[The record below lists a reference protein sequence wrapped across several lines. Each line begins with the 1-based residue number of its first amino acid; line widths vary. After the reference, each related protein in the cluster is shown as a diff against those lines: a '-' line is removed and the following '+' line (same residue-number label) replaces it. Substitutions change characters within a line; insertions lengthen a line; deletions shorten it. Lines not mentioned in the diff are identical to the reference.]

1 LRQRIVIFC
10 LFLFFFLWLWGDLTN
25 WENIS
30 VCLFIYFLFDFL
42 ENLGKKIVILE
53 LTNIMASLTCLL
65 MPVVFYHQYTIENH
79 LARIW
84 VKYMPINSDDYFSF
98 MVPAVIALAAGLR
111 IPLIRTKV
119 NKNPKEYME
128 NVRRILQYKPN
139 LGLILI
145 AVGVTSGLLDV
156 LLPKSLEQFFYYL
169 DHLTFV
175 GVFYVIYSPNKHKK
189 YIVPGVILLMIG
201 QSLVTGMFGDLVFIL
216 ACAVVLILLGTNIS
230 FQKKLLTAV
239 AGVLLILIMQSV
251 KGDYRKRTWHQDEGA
266 DPAYYAQLVAENV
279 LDPSRLVEPYGLF
292 QTLVRMNQGWLVA
305 FTMKRVPEKYDFAH
319 GETIWQSV
327 AAAIVPRFLWRDKP
341 EAGGKAN
348 LKRFWGYNLVGFSM
362 NIGPFGEAYAN
373 FDRTGG
379 IIYMFFY
386 GLLFGFLLTRILKF
400 ADKSPTI
407 VLWLPFLFFYSI
419 GVETDL
425 LSTMGFLIKG
435 LFFTWL
441 IFKVFRVGF
450 RIDL

>member
-1 LRQRIVIFC
+1 LRNKIVIFC
-10 LFLFFFLWLWGDLTN
+10 LFLFFFTWMWGNLTT
-25 WENIS
+25 WENLS
-30 VCLFIYFLFDFL
+30 VCIFIYFLLDFL

-65 MPVVFYHQYTIENH
+65 MPVVFYHQYTIENN
-79 LARIW
+79 LARLW
-84 VKYMPINSDDYFSF
+84 VKYMPVNSEDYFSF
-98 MVPAVIALAAGLR
+98 MVPAVISLAAGLR
-111 IPLIRTKV
+111 IPLTKVKV
-119 NKNPKEYME
+119 NKNPKIYMD
-128 NVRRILQYKPN
+128 NVRKILQSKPN
-139 LGLILI
+139 LGLSLI
-145 AVGVTSGLLDV
+145 AVGVASGLLDAIS
-156 LLPKSLEQFFYYL
+156 PASLQQFFYYL

-201 QSLVTGMFGDLVFIL
+201 QSLITGMFGDFIFIL
-216 ACAVVLILLGTNIS
+216 ACALVLILLGISIS

-239 AGVLLILIMQSV
+239 AGIFLIMVMQSV
-251 KGDYRKRTWHQDEGA
+251 KGDYRQKTWREVGGA
-266 DPAYYAQLVAENV
+266 DPVYYAQLVAEKIT
-279 LDPSRLVEPYGLF
+279 DPASMIEPNRLFY
-292 QTLVRMNQGWLVA
+292 TSVRMNQGWLVA
-305 FTMKRVPEKYDFAH
+305 MTMKRVPEKFDFAY

-348 LKRFWGYNLVGFSM
+348 LKRFWGYDLVGFSM

-373 FDRTGG
+373 FDVLGG

-386 GLLFGFLLTRILKF
+386 GLLFNFLLTRVLKF
-400 ADKSPTI
+400 AEKRPTI

-425 LSTMGFLIKG
+425 LSTMGFLMKG

-441 IFKVFRVGF
+441 IFRAF
-450 RIDL
+450 RITFRMDL

>member
-1 LRQRIVIFC
+1 M
-10 LFLFFFLWLWGDLTN
+10 GGSLTT

-30 VCLFIYFLFDFL
+30 VCIFIYFLFDFL

-53 LTNIMASLTCLL
+53 LTNIMASLTCLV
-65 MPVVFYHQYTIENH
+65 MPVVFYHQYTIENN
-79 LARIW
+79 LARLW
-84 VKYMPINSDDYFSF
+84 VKYMPVNSEDYFSF

-111 IPLIRTKV
+111 VPLTKIKV
-119 NKNPKEYME
+119 NKDPKIYMD
-128 NVRRILQYKPN
+128 NVRKILQTKPN
-139 LGLILI
+139 LGLSLI
-145 AVGVTSGLLDV
+145 AVGVTSGLLDAI
-156 LLPKSLEQFFYYL
+156 LPATLQQFFYYL

-175 GVFYVIYSPNKHKK
+175 GVFYVIYSPNKNKK

-201 QSLVTGMFGDLVFIL
+201 QSLITGMFGDLIFIM
-216 ACAVVLILLGTNIS
+216 ACALVLILLGTRIS

-239 AGVLLILIMQSV
+239 AGIFLILVMQSV
-251 KGDYRKRTWHQDEGA
+251 KGDYRQRTWREVGGA
-266 DPAYYAQLVAENV
+266 DPMYYAQLVTDRIT
-279 LDPSRLVEPYGLF
+279 DPSSMVEPNKLF
-292 QTLVRMNQGWLVA
+292 YTSVRMNQGWLVA
-305 FTMKRVPEKYDFAH
+305 MTMKKVPEKYEFAY

-348 LKRFWGYNLVGFSM
+348 LKRFWGYNLIGFSM

-373 FDRTGG
+373 FDVLGG
-379 IIYMFFY
+379 IVYMFFY
-386 GLLFGFLLTRILKF
+386 GLLFNFLLSRILKF
-400 ADKSPTI
+400 AEKRPTI

-425 LSTMGFLIKG
+425 LSTFGFLIKG

-441 IFKVFRVGF
+441 IFRAF
-450 RIDL
+450 RIAFRMDL